1 MATKKAIGLH
11 RLTVQHTGARTP
23 SSLDYK
29 TYTVFYDDG
38 TEEKINQSAFEQNY
52 KGSGLTLYGGTV
64 TRPFHS
70 FNGTDV
76 DEAKKLIEAEYKVAS
91 AQAETPTGTAHPALT
106 R

>member
-1 MATKKAIGLH
+1 MAMATKKAIGLH
-11 RLTVQHTGARTP
+11 RLTVQHTGVHTP

-38 TEEKINQSAFEQNY
+38 TEEEINQMHFEQNY

-70 FNGTDV
+70 FNGIDV
-76 DEAKKLIEAEYKVAS
+76 DEAKKLIEAEYKATS
-91 AQAETPTGTAHPALT
+91 A
-106 R
+106 